1 MPHFF
6 AVGAD
11 YAFAS
16 GSLSF
21 TSSQVTAT
29 YSVDI
34 LPDELTEGLESFGVS
49 LSDIGISLDG
59 VTRTLSDQEAGRLS
73 LQPATAIVS
82 IDDDDRKY
90 ITIIKMS
97 DQIQYGHYECVISMF

>member
-16 GSLSF
+16 ATLSF
-21 TSSQVTAT
+21 TSSQGTAS

-49 LSDIGISLDG
+49 LSDIGISLGG

-73 LQPATAIVS
+73 LQPATATVS
-82 IDDDDRKY
+82 IDDDDCKY
-90 ITIIKMS
+90 MPITKMS
-97 DQIQYGHYECVISMF
+97 DQIQVCDFNVSINH